1 MANLADAVNLV
12 ETEQTARHRRPLRIN
27 WLALAMILPSIIA
40 LLLIGL
46 YPLLFALSLSFQR
59 FLLNRPQNN
68 GLFVGFENYA
78 TVLND
83 PLFWSSLGRTLTM
96 LLIVLIVQIV
106 AGIGIAVLIDS
117 SRWRAVNWTVKT
129 ALVIP
134 IAMTP
139 AVVGLLGLLIFNRDF
154 GLMNYLLGL
163 IGIEKVNW
171 LGDPTMAMVAI
182 ILTDIWQWTPFAAL
196 IMLSSLAIVPH
207 DMVEAAKLDTKNSWT
222 IFRYVK
228 LPYLMPGITAFMIIR
243 TADVLKLFDMP
254 FTLTR
259 GGPGVSTELISLY
272 VQRMGFRIFDMGVA
286 SAQAVLLLILCII
299 LARAYIHFFYRT
311 PESE

>member
-1 MANLADAVNLV
+1 MANMADVANLA
-12 ETEQTARHRRPLRIN
+12 ETHSTARRRHFPHIN
-27 WLALAMILPSIIA
+27 WLALAMIMPSVIA
-40 LLLIGL
+40 LLLVGL
-46 YPLLFALSLSFQR
+46 YPLLFAVSLSFQR

-68 GLFVGFENYA
+68 GMFVGFENYA
-78 TVLND
+78 AVLRD
-83 PLFWSSLGRTLTM
+83 ELFWSSLGRTLTM

-106 AGIGIAVLIDS
+106 LGIAIAVLIDS

-139 AVVGLLGLLIFNRDF
+139 AVVGLLGVLIFNRDF

-163 IGIEKVNW
+163 IGIEKISW

-182 ILTDIWQWTPFAAL
+182 IITDIWQWTPFAAL
-196 IMLSSLAIVPH
+196 IMLSSLALVPH
-207 DMVEAAKLDTKNSWT
+207 DMIEAARLDTKNAWT
-222 IFRYVK
+222 VFRYVK

-272 VQRMGFRIFDMGVA
+272 IQRMGFRIFDMGVA
-286 SAQAVLLLILCII
+286 SAQAVLLLILCIA
-299 LARAYIHFFYRT
+299 LARAYIRFFYRT